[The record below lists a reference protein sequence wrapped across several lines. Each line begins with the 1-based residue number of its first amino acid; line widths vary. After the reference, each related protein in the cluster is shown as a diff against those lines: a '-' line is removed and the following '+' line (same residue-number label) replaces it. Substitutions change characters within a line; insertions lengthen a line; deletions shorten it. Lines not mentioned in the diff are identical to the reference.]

1 VPLRHNI
8 PIRQQR
14 VHAHTHQ
21 TAKYPSDSNIMYLQ
35 IREQNTHQTAKYP
48 SDSTMPIKHQHT
60 RQTTY
65 PSDSSVPIRQQHIH
79 QTSVCPSDS
88 NIPISHMI
96 ALYHL
101 HHPCEE
107 LFNKCT
113 STGVLLDPV
122 SLPSEYTKLYEHV
135 FSTIPSYLLHF
146 QGS

>member
-1 VPLRHNI
+1 
-8 PIRQQR
+8 
-14 VHAHTHQ
+14 
-21 TAKYPSDSNIMYLQ
+21 MYLQ
-35 IREQNTHQTAKYP
+35 IREQNTHQTEKYP
-48 SDSTMPIKHQHT
+48 PGSNIPIKHQHI

-65 PSDSSVPIRQQHIH
+65 PSDSSVPIRQQQHIRQQHIH
-79 QTSVCPSDS
+79 QTSVRPSDS

-122 SLPSEYTKLYEHV
+122 SLPSEYTKLHEHV